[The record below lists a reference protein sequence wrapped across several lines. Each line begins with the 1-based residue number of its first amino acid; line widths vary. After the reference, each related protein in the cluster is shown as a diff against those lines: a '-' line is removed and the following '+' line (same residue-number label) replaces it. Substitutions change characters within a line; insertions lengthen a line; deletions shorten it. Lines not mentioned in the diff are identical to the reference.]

1 MVSSMQMAPPCSDLG
16 FRCSLA
22 SELRALQCRAQ
33 QAAERGLCPDLPEDH
48 PYVVRSV
55 SSFLGTG
62 FPGADQSIYE
72 ELAAAEASV
81 LRARAALR
89 QQTLPKEALQAC
101 ELDVQNAAL
110 KVHAICETSLQ
121 SSALA
126 WIHGRVQVSAEELME
141 DIVARLSQYGGRSET
156 ASCAVQPSRAQRR
169 IIECP
174 HSLFLQG
181 RSGTGKTVCIIH
193 RILRARRRFPVAKR
207 LFVTRSSLLCAQVL
221 EQLAVFG
228 SASRDAALLRGS
240 SGGTPVCV
248 TWDELVKAL
257 VPEDQ
262 PAIQYSG
269 FSSRFWPYL
278 KAPPDLDPLLVWAEF
293 HNRLRSFDATV
304 LHGLEGLGA
313 VSFAEYQEK
322 KTLDSTGG
330 YSLTQEQYCEAVAG
344 EGLSAMG
351 VPLQPQQRREIYRMF
366 LEYLRLK
373 RTYKVSDGTD
383 VAVALRNSGE
393 GARHGEGH
401 RACSKRFCAQCTGHG
416 C

>member
-1 MVSSMQMAPPCSDLG
+1 MFLDMILYAVAACST
-16 FRCSLA
+16 RT
-22 SELRALQCRAQ
+22 Q
-33 QAAERGLCPDLPEDH
+33 
-48 PYVVRSV
+48 
-55 SSFLGTG
+55 G

-89 QQTLPKEALQAC
+89 QQTLPKEALQALQWVGPTLENLSDAVNAWNASPALKAC

-207 LFVTRSSLLCAQVL
+207 LFVTRSSLLCAQAGGL
-221 EQLAVFG
+221 QT
-228 SASRDAALLRGS
+228 LLPSHITTS
-240 SGGTPVCV
+240 SQIHHRC
-248 TWDELVKAL
+248 W
-257 VPEDQ
+257 
-262 PAIQYSG
+262 
-269 FSSRFWPYL
+269 SS
-278 KAPPDLDPLLVWAEF
+278 
-293 HNRLRSFDATV
+293 
-304 LHGLEGLGA
+304 
-313 VSFAEYQEK
+313 
-322 KTLDSTGG
+322 
-330 YSLTQEQYCEAVAG
+330 
-344 EGLSAMG
+344 
-351 VPLQPQQRREIYRMF
+351 
-366 LEYLRLK
+366 
-373 RTYKVSDGTD
+373 
-383 VAVALRNSGE
+383 
-393 GARHGEGH
+393 
-401 RACSKRFCAQCTGHG
+401 
-416 C
+416 